1 VPLGNPAD
9 CRIAGHLRDE
19 IDIHRYHRRLQ
30 SQSGTRPRRLT
41 ARVTGANYDN
51 IILQSQNRACSILT
65 GGDFFVERTSHRIRR
80 P

>member
-1 VPLGNPAD
+1 M
-9 CRIAGHLRDE
+9 
-19 IDIHRYHRRLQ
+19 
-30 SQSGTRPRRLT
+30 
-41 ARVTGANYDN
+41 TGANYDN